1 MNFPKLDVRQD
12 ASAIERLERVKH
24 GTRLLHAAIEPLWEE
39 LNEPDGLRAL
49 AVRGFANIVRQHAIA
64 QWVLVQ
70 HELDISATALVRPT
84 YEALLRTIWALRG
97 ADDAWISGFFSPRP
111 EAIQSDAETRKGPD
125 VQAMLDV
132 IARHHPADIHQPLVA
147 LKEATW
153 RLMHSYVHGG
163 IRPVVQ
169 SFVSF
174 PHHEVG
180 SLLINANG
188 MLLLATN
195 VVRMAHGLSSPRL
208 PILQQQYADCLPNDQ
223 TS

>member
-1 MNFPKLDVRQD
+1 MTAYGMLISDWVQ
-12 ASAIERLERVKH
+12 
-24 GTRLLHAAIEPLWEE
+24 TC
-39 LNEPDGLRAL
+39 AL
-49 AVRGFANIVRQHAIA
+49 PISIA

-97 ADDAWISGFFSPRP
+97 ADDAWISGFFSPQP

-163 IRPVVQ
+163 IRPVVRRSEEHKSELQ
-169 SFVSF
+169 S
-174 PHHEVG
+174 
-180 SLLINANG
+180 L
-188 MLLLATN
+188 
-195 VVRMAHGLSSPRL
+195 
-208 PILQQQYADCLPNDQ
+208 
-223 TS
+223 

>member
-84 YEALLRTIWALRG
+84 SQASLRTIWPLPAP
-97 ADDAWISGFFSPRP
+97 DDAWLSPFLSP
-111 EAIQSDAETRKGPD
+111 QPAALHP
-125 VQAMLDV
+125 
-132 IARHHPADIHQPLVA
+132 HPAP
-147 LKEATW
+147 
-153 RLMHSYVHGG
+153 
-163 IRPVVQ
+163 P
-169 SFVSF
+169 
-174 PHHEVG
+174 P
-180 SLLINANG
+180 
-188 MLLLATN
+188 
-195 VVRMAHGLSSPRL
+195 P
-208 PILQQQYADCLPNDQ
+208 PP
-223 TS
+223 